1 MQISKIFRNFVAEI
15 DIGVNLNNVWRQ
27 REARSWQIVTDW
39 NSDNW
44 INQRLQSIEMRKEL
58 TDERKTRGFE
68 LEQDAERLQKKA
80 VQLLATL
87 EEI

>member
-1 MQISKIFRNFVAEI
+1 MQISIIFRNFVAEI
-15 DIGVNLNNVWRQ
+15 DIGVNLNNAWRQ

-58 TDERKTRGFE
+58 TDEWKTRGIE
-68 LEQDAERLQKKA
+68 LEQDAERSQKKA